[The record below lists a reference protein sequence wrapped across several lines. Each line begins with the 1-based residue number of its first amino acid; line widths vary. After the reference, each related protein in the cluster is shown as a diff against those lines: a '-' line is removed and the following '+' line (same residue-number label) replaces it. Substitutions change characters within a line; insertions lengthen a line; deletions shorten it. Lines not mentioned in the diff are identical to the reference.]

1 MSNWSALLSHGMCNR
16 KWWQK
21 TWKVKMLRWE
31 RGVFSLQ
38 HLKFKFRETF
48 SVFISMINNYISL
61 SKGDWKCWHPL
72 CKNHSEGIQYPAN
85 IHMCGI
91 CPPPPSYPISSFK
104 FLTFISWNIP
114 WWDHF
119 RCPTLWAQI
128 EADPVYKL
136 KTWYFVT
143 ISMMRTN
150 SATLYKGECNC
161 HHDRKLANCFAW
173 VRVC

>member
-1 MSNWSALLSHGMCNR
+1 MLTCSTASNNTGCTPCNIRLFNTMWVWKWGLIDWPWSEWLHNFYFNIWSLYFFQTSSRTVHLVIWSAS
-16 KWWQK
+16 
-21 TWKVKMLRWE
+21 LR
-31 RGVFSLQ
+31 S
-38 HLKFKFRETF
+38 
-48 SVFISMINNYISL
+48 
-61 SKGDWKCWHPL
+61 
-72 CKNHSEGIQYPAN
+72 A
-85 IHMCGI
+85 
-91 CPPPPSYPISSFK
+91 SSFK

-119 RCPTLWAQI
+119 KCPTLWAQI